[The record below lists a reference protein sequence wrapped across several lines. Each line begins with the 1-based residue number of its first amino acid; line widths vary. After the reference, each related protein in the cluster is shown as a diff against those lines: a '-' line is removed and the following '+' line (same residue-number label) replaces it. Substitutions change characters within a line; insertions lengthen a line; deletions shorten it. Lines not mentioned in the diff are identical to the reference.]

1 MFDFDEYIRMLVSI
15 IITLV
20 GIVAILL
27 VIVCQLFFQIYNLS

>member
-27 VIVCQLFFQIYNLS
+27 VIICQLLFQIYNLS

>member
-1 MFDFDEYIRMLVSI
+1 MFDFDEYIRMLISI

-27 VIVCQLFFQIYNLS
+27 VIVCQLLFQIYNLS